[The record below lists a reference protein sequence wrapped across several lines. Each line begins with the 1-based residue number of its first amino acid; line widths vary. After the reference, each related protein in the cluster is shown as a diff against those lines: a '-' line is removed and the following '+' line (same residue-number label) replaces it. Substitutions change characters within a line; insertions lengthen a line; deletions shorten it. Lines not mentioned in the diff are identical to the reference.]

1 MNKNKLGQVAIFV
14 IIAVVIVGAIIV
26 VVAFRDSIFTTSV
39 PSEIQPVFDYYTACI
54 GEETRGAIE
63 LAGLQGGK
71 LELGVYEPG
80 NDYAPFSSELQFLGT
95 RVPYWSRVDA
105 RGRFV
110 QDVPTRIE
118 MANEMAGFVKDGL
131 SRCDFSVFR
140 EQGFDVALDVNNVDV
155 SVEDSQVSVDVN
167 SRLSVSKGDASASQS
182 SQSAVVESRLGAMHT
197 QALSVYNNEQQE
209 LFLEKY
215 AVDVLRSYAPVDG
228 VSVRCS
234 PEIWRTADVVQN
246 LTDALAANIGQIRF
260 DRTKG
265 EGSEGYF
272 SVTGA
277 GDVPARIV
285 YAEEWPHRIE
295 ITPASQTL
303 MIAEP
308 VGNEPGMGI
317 LGFCYAPYHFVYDIN
332 FPVMVQLYDG
342 GELFQFPLVVV
353 VDDNVAR
360 ESSGEGI
367 TLANDTDIC
376 SFKEG
381 NVHVESYDNSLGAVE
396 ASVRYQCFE
405 QVCDLGKTEIRE
417 GVASLDAALPVCVNG
432 QLIAE
437 SEGYVRSSKL
447 FSSNSEASAE
457 FILEKS
463 YTMRVNVKVDGRDMT
478 GSAIVHF
485 TSADGTAS
493 ALIPEQNS
501 IELHEGYYNVSVF
514 VYGNSSVTIPA
525 SSRQECVKVPSGG
538 IAGLFGAT
546 RENCFDVALPAT
558 NVDYAL
564 RGGGVGVSY
573 ILASELEEG
582 VVNLYVASL
591 PEPRSLEQLQ
601 TNFELFNS
609 MDVEMD
615 FG

>member
-1 MNKNKLGQVAIFV
+1 MNKRGQVAIFV
-14 IIAVVIVGAIIV
+14 IIAVVLVGAILV
-26 VVAFRDSIFTTSV
+26 AVAFRERIFTKSV
-39 PSEIQPVFDYYTACI
+39 PSELQPVFDYYTACI
-54 GEETRGAIE
+54 EQEMRGAIE
-63 LAGLQGGK
+63 LAGLQGGRI
-71 LELGVYEPG
+71 ELGIYEPG
-80 NDYAPFSSELQFLGT
+80 NDYAPFSTELQFLGT
-95 RVPYWSRVDA
+95 RVPYWSRVNA
-105 RGRFV
+105 RGNFV
-110 QDVPTRIE
+110 QDVPTRVE
-118 MANEMAGFVKDGL
+118 MANDMGGFVKDGL
-131 SRCDFSVFR
+131 SRCDFSAFR
-140 EQGFDVALDVNNVDV
+140 EQGFDVTLDVSDVDV
-155 SVEDSQVSVDVN
+155 SVEDSRVNVDVS
-167 SRLSVSKGDASASQS
+167 SRLSVSKGDASVSQS

-209 LFLEKY
+209 LFLERY

-246 LTDALAANIGQIRF
+246 LTDALVANMGQIRF
-260 DRTKG
+260 ERTKRS
-265 EGSEGYF
+265 GSEGYF
-272 SVTGA
+272 TVTGV

-285 YAEEWPHRIE
+285 YAGEWPHRIE

-342 GELFQFPLVVV
+342 DEVFQFPLVVV

-360 ESSGEGI
+360 ASSGGGI

-381 NVHVESYDNSLGAVE
+381 NVHVESYDNSLRAVE

-405 QVCDLGKTEIRE
+405 QVCDVGETEIRD

-447 FSSNSEASAE
+447 FSSNSETSAE

-463 YTMRVNVKVDGRDMT
+463 YPMRVNVKVDGRDIVL
-478 GSAIVHF
+478 GSSAIVHF
-485 TSADGTAS
+485 TSVDGTAS

-546 RENCFDVALPAT
+546 RENCFDVTLPAT

-564 RGGGVGVSY
+564 RGGGVGASY
-573 ILASELEEG
+573 ILASELEDG
-582 VVNLYVASL
+582 IINLYVASL
-591 PEPRSLEQLQ
+591 LEPRSLEQLQ